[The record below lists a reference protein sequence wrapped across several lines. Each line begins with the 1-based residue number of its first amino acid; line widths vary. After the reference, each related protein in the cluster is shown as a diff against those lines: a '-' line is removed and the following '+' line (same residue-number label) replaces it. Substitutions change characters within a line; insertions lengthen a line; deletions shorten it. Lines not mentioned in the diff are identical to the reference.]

1 MERDK
6 GAASYLLVVATPQ
19 IALLLGRLGLVDR
32 LKLLH
37 TSRPELFQSTT
48 LLVPLV
54 FITLIIGEEEGVLSV
69 RRQR

>member
-32 LKLLH
+32 LELLH